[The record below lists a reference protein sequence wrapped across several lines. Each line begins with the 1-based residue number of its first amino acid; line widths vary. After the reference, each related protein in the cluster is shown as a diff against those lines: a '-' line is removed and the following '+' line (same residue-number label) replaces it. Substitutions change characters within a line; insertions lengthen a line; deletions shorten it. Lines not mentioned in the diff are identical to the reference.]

1 MKLLSLLIMFLLS
14 LNNFHLC
21 DMSLEDDAFHS
32 DVRLHIETWY
42 FEAIF
47 EDNESI
53 VFMITSIS
61 NGSKGILMVGMH
73 FYRDGKILYE
83 GRKIFNSFFLSSKI
97 PLIIADGKEMMRGYL
112 NEKRKLCYNIS
123 FFDNGHG
130 FQLLFENTT
139 KGWRTNERKLW
150 VAIPN
155 MKVEGKIVMGKEKE
169 VEGKGYHDHNIF
181 FFLSPFISRGYFDGK
196 IMMNNLSIVWAKLL
210 KSRFSSKNFIVW
222 SAEDYELI
230 SKNVSIVGKDYI
242 IEHGKPIPTSFLISV
257 NRKNFSLNVTLK
269 AKAIHF
275 IRLPFVYYW
284 RYHVIAEGEAKIED
298 KKIVIESFDI
308 MEYMLFNLV

>member
-1 MKLLSLLIMFLLS
+1 MFLLS

-73 FYRDGKILYE
+73 FYGDGKILYE
-83 GRKIFNSFFLSSKI
+83 GRKIFHSFFLSSKI

-139 KGWRTNERKLW
+139 KGWRTNEKKLW

-155 MKVEGKIVMGKEKE
+155 MKVEGKIVMGKEK
-169 VEGKGYHDHNIF
+169 
-181 FFLSPFISRGYFDGK
+181 
-196 IMMNNLSIVWAKLL
+196 
-210 KSRFSSKNFIVW
+210 
-222 SAEDYELI
+222 
-230 SKNVSIVGKDYI
+230 
-242 IEHGKPIPTSFLISV
+242 SV
-257 NRKNFSLNVTLK
+257 NKKMKAVVEKTDEELATGIKELNKET
-269 AKAIHF
+269 
-275 IRLPFVYYW
+275 
-284 RYHVIAEGEAKIED
+284 
-298 KKIVIESFDI
+298 
-308 MEYMLFNLV
+308 FNLKIQSRTGNLEKPARLKEIRREIARIKTEQTARIAN